1 MVDQTRLVETTNARL
16 GSYEDECVSAG
27 VVLKAMILNALGFV
41 SAPMYLF
48 SRFFEDKST
57 EHLLGEGVHPA
68 YLNDDKL
75 GRVLD
80 GLHEAGLSSLF
91 MEIASEAMRRFEV
104 DTSRLHLDAASF
116 HLSQLGP
123 LQAP

>member
-1 MVDQTRLVETTNARL
+1 
-16 GSYEDECVSAG
+16 
-27 VVLKAMILNALGFV
+27 
-41 SAPMYLF
+41 MYLF
-48 SRFFEDKST
+48 SRFFEDKPT
-57 EHLLGEGVHPA
+57 EHLLGEGVPPA

-80 GLHEAGLSSLF
+80 GLHEAGLPSLF

-104 DTSRLHLDAASF
+104 DTSRLHLDATSF
-116 HLSQLGP
+116 HLSQRGP